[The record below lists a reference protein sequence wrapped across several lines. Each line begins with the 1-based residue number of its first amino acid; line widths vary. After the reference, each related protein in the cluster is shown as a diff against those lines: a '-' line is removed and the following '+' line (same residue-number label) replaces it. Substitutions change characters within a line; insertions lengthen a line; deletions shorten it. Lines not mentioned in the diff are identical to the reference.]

1 MLVAWI
7 WMKKESCQFS
17 VVSPSE
23 AVFVCADGNYKGEKG
38 SSFAVPQVTAV
49 LADYLKE
56 EMVTGKIRN
65 SKEAEEIRFCPD
77 PKSPGPTYRN
87 LLKMQEKRDMIQSLA
102 GVTSG

>member
-1 MLVAWI
+1 M
-7 WMKKESCQFS
+7 
-17 VVSPSE
+17 
-23 AVFVCADGNYKGEKG
+23 
-38 SSFAVPQVTAV
+38 TAV

-65 SKEAEEIRFCPD
+65 SEEAEKSD
-77 PKSPGPTYRN
+77 SAGPKKLGPTYRN